1 MYINA
6 GDAMA
11 RGGSFRAH
19 GVKTRIAN

>member
-1 MYINA
+1 MDINA
-6 GDAMA
+6 RDAMA